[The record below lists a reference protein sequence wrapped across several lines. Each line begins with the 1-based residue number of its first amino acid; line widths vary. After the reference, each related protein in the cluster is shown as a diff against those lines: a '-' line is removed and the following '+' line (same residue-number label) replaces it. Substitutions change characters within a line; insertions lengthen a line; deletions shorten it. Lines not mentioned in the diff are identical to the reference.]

1 MNSRFRRFVEYYK
14 SLDSKGGL
22 PLKSA
27 ISPARILDLLPNVF
41 IIQRTPD
48 GRVLVRLYGTE
59 LVDIFGTDMTGKDA
73 IEFYDSEAGR
83 FLTGYFDNVFGIPCG
98 GILVRRAVTEFGR
111 EIVIQSMS
119 LPCANE
125 AGEPEFAFGFTE
137 VQGTRAI
144 RLDAPKDPLKVIKLA
159 RLKYLDVGFGTPG

>member
-1 MNSRFRRFVEYYK
+1 MNSRFRQFVNHYK

-41 IIQRTPD
+41 IIQRTAA

-73 IEFYDSEAGR
+73 IE
-83 FLTGYFDNVFGIPCG
+83 
-98 GILVRRAVTEFGR
+98 
-111 EIVIQSMS
+111 
-119 LPCANE
+119 
-125 AGEPEFAFGFTE
+125 
-137 VQGTRAI
+137 
-144 RLDAPKDPLKVIKLA
+144 
-159 RLKYLDVGFGTPG
+159 